1 MEARVPRSQDRRRA
15 TSTPHAEP
23 SLGPLGAP
31 APSASFPSPSRE
43 LSNLVRSQTV
53 RASAGRCV
61 GPGRLEPS
69 AAFRHSEPGLN
80 GARGFPPGPGAYA
93 RARRRCL
100 VSACGVVGSVTL
112 PQGLNPTPS
121 HWFFTEPLE
130 MGMLREGA
138 SPRARDLPGWA
149 SECVLRPWGAASGD
163 PGLSP
168 LQFAP
173 MGRGIWGH
181 QGLGAVWGPWWVT
194 SEVSGGWG

>member
-1 MEARVPRSQDRRRA
+1 MEARVPGSQDRRRA
-15 TSTPHAEP
+15 TPTPHAEP

-31 APSASFPSPSRE
+31 ARSASFPSPSRE

-93 RARRRCL
+93 RARWRCL
-100 VSACGVVGSVTL
+100 VSACRVVGSVTL

-138 SPRARDLPGWA
+138 TPRARDLPGWA
-149 SECVLRPWGAASGD
+149 SECVLRPWGAASGVA
-163 PGLSP
+163 GLSP

-173 MGRGIWGH
+173 EGTWDP
-181 QGLGAVWGPWWVT
+181 GA
-194 SEVSGGWG
+194 SGTGGGVGTVVGDK